1 MERRKKMAGKE
12 KVERNERSLTRK
24 REWRGVEEDND

>member
-12 KVERNERSLTRK
+12 KVERIEKILTGK